1 MSKRIINDVGH
12 RPVLERRCRQ
22 GTSPPRGSRVIF
34 PSAAARLRYWCGY
47 GSHARWEN
55 RSRSTFPQCRP
66 RSPWQPSPTS

>member
-12 RPVLERRCRQ
+12 RPVSERRCRQ

-47 GSHARWEN
+47 GSHARREN
-55 RSRSTFPQCRP
+55 RSRSAFPQCRP
-66 RSPWQPSPTS
+66 RPPWQPSPTS